1 MTRSEPQTQSEPRGV
16 ATTDR
21 NHRKITHTHSQT
33 DSDTCRFIGQTF
45 GRFYD
50 LDDIP
55 RWQHANLPWDSI
67 TKDLAARTE
76 RGNTLDDE

>member
-1 MTRSEPQTQSEPRGV
+1 MARSEPQTQSEPRGV
-16 ATTDR
+16 ATTER

-50 LDDIP
+50 RDDIP
-55 RWQHANLPWDSI
+55 RWDSI